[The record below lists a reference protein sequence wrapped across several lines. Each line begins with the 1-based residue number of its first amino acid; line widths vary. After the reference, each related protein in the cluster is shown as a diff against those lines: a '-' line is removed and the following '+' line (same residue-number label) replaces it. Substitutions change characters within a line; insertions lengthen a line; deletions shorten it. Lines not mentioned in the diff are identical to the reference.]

1 MDARA
6 LRVHT
11 SPLKALLL
19 ALYRAPP
26 CRRLLVLRL
35 GRNQHLKKK
44 KNIMCNPTE
53 ADAQTK
59 ESLLK

>member
-44 KNIMCNPTE
+44 KKSCVIPLRLMLR
-53 ADAQTK
+53 QK
-59 ESLLK
+59 KVS